1 MSKSI
6 FTIDN
11 PLEMAQAITKDLAER
26 VITTM
31 RKGDMLTTAQLYN
44 DLTFLQAAVEQLSQQ
59 ECKTAEV
66 LRKA

>member
-1 MSKSI
+1 MFK
-6 FTIDN
+6 IDN

-26 VITTM
+26 VILTM
-31 RKGDMLTTAQLYN
+31 KKGDMLTTAQLYN